1 MREVMGEIDHGRRDS
16 WGRREHGLEIICVPG
31 GWLLNEGPKCEQ
43 GGEGSLTCILFT
55 HADGS
60 DAVRAVEKLGKQR
73 GTRRSSF
80 LTEEVV
86 LATAGEGR

>member
-1 MREVMGEIDHGRRDS
+1 MRARGGRIANV
-16 WGRREHGLEIICVPG
+16 HPV
-31 GWLLNEGPKCEQ
+31 Q
-43 GGEGSLTCILFT
+43 